1 MCGCVVWCLLDFE
14 GSPETI
20 RNEPAELL
28 GKEGNL
34 NLDFSALGALV
45 VIGVVL
51 ACKLRQILVGRDETP
66 SSNMGIFWWAVV
78 FRSVGFDLDGRAA
91 AHSQKRVLEV

>member
-1 MCGCVVWCLLDFE
+1 M
-14 GSPETI
+14 
-20 RNEPAELL
+20 
-28 GKEGNL
+28 
-34 NLDFSALGALV
+34 
-45 VIGVVL
+45 IGVVL

-66 SSNMGIFWWAVV
+66 SSNMGIFWWAVA